1 MDNTYK
7 FAVELPTVAQDPNG
21 FYKKGLV
28 DKLINNYP
36 WLKVA
41 GLDDP
46 SFTKNGKYIRGIDYA
61 GAGSVLTFGT
71 AKSHDVNWVERP
83 DYVREKGYTPIYNLA
98 KDWSTVV
105 NRLDAFAKSKKPVYR
120 HNYSQSN
127 ASTTIYVG
135 GTVVEVFD
143 NFIKI
148 GYNIIPRYPKAA
160 EYHVFNSP
168 SVSKVIVTVMG
179 GNWYMA

>member
-7 FAVELPTVAQDPNG
+7 FAVELPSKTQDPHG

-28 DKLINNYP
+28 DKLLNEYP

-41 GLDDP
+41 GIDSPFYL
-46 SFTKNGKYIRGIDYA
+46 KNGQKLRGIDYA

-71 AKSHDVNWVERP
+71 AKNHDVNWVERP

-105 NRLDAFAKSKKPVYR
+105 SRLDAFAKAKKPVYR
-120 HNYSQSN
+120 PTYK
-127 ASTTIYVG
+127 TTSVVYNIAG
-135 GTVVEVFD
+135 FPVEVFD

-148 GYNIIPRYPKAA
+148 GYTVIPRYPKTCDYYMFSEPA
-160 EYHVFNSP
+160 VT
-168 SVSKVIVTVMG
+168 KVIVTINGM
-179 GNWYMA
+179 Y